1 MAGGLYLQQ
10 TRSRRRSTQCCVCAA
25 TVMTDDLAAANTAN
39 PESMWICGGKFARY
53 NTGMP
58 IPRPQSLAKIKVCES
73 SSQAGEEL
81 LQFPPATSCSL
92 PLTRSRNQMCLGP
105 ASVDSTAIHFPSGES
120 TEPSAGTVGI
130 KVVGTTLL
138 VAGSKIMDVDE
149 PFFTSSR

>member
-1 MAGGLYLQQ
+1 
-10 TRSRRRSTQCCVCAA
+10 
-25 TVMTDDLAAANTAN
+25 MTDDLAAANTAN
-39 PESMWICGGKFARY
+39 PALKGVGEGKFARY
-53 NTGMP
+53 NTGIP

-92 PLTRSRNQMCLGP
+92 PLTISRSQICLGP

-130 KVVGTTLL
+130 KVVGATPL
-138 VAGSKIMDVDE
+138 VAGSKIMGVDE